1 MIFAILYAPVVL
13 LLSYF
18 LEAAQVAVS
27 LAFISILHILLLT
40 LLKKQTNDFLIPYGA
55 LLLGVFGFFSNK
67 LDSVRILPLSI
78 SIVFFAIFVY
88 FWAKNR
94 SIPLEM
100 TKKFTKK
107 TISPSEEIF
116 LLRSQGWWV
125 AALFVN
131 CILHVYFAFYASLVS
146 WAFYSSIG
154 WYILFFTTLAANIII
169 GKVVVKS

>member
-1 MIFAILYAPVVL
+1 VL

-18 LEAAQVAVS
+18 LKAAQVGIS
-27 LAFISILHILLLT
+27 LVFISILHILLLT
-40 LLKKQTNDFLIPYGA
+40 FFKKQTNDFLIPYGA
-55 LLLGVFGFFSNK
+55 LLLGVFGFFSDK
-67 LDSVRILPLSI
+67 LDSLRILPLSI
-78 SIVFFAIFVY
+78 SVVFLGIFIY

-107 TISPSEEIF
+107 TISEAEEIF

-131 CILHVYFAFYASLVS
+131 CSLHVYFAFYASLAS

-154 WYILFFTTLAANIII
+154 WYILFFTTLASNIII
-169 GKVVVKS
+169 GKIVVKS